1 MNNFFKKAIKY
12 GEKTEGLIGENFDS
26 KPFYNSNDH
35 NKYIKTKIKT
45 FKGSI
50 FTNFHNKKVPEEK
63 IPYKCLSITILDS
76 VIKSD
81 KKYCLERYL
90 EESKYKQQKQKQ

>member
-1 MNNFFKKAIKY
+1 MNNFFKKVIKY

-26 KPFYNSNDH
+26 KPFYNSNVH

-45 FKGSI
+45 FKDSI
-50 FTNFHNKKVPEEK
+50 ITDCHNKKEPEEK
-63 IPYKCLSITILDS
+63 IPCKCLSIIILDS

-81 KKYCLERYL
+81 KKYCPEMYL
-90 EESKYKQQKQKQ
+90 EECKYKQQKQKQ